1 MKNPG
6 LLLMIFLTV
15 AFLYSCGGGKKEPE
29 IVTKPAVII
38 KKDSSTHP
46 LQAPIINIIDTIALK
61 YLVVYMKDSAATSE
75 GISEKLSKIYSKSIP
90 EMLAK
95 ANIVTNGPPIAW
107 YKNTSAPFFF
117 EAGIPVEKKPANLP
131 KGFYVKNI
139 GGDSA
144 VIAHFYGPY
153 SITNMGYDA
162 LSDWAKDNKKRKN
175 GAPYEIYV
183 SEPLD
188 EKGKAIDPYRL
199 RTDIVF
205 PHK

>member
-6 LLLMIFLTV
+6 LLLMILVTV
-15 AFLYSCGGGKKEPE
+15 FIVSSCGEDKKES
-29 IVTKPAVII
+29 VTAIKPPVVI
-38 KKDSSTHP
+38 KKDSSTQP
-46 LQAPIINIIDTIALK
+46 MQAPIINIIDTVALK
-61 YLVVYMKDSAATSE
+61 YTVLYMKDSAASSV

-90 EMLAK
+90 ELLAK
-95 ANIVTNGPPIAW
+95 ENIATNGPPIAW
-107 YKNTSAPFFF
+107 YKTNSAPFFF
-117 EAGIPVEKKPANLP
+117 EAGIPVEKKPSKLP
-131 KGFYVKNI
+131 KGFYVRDI

-162 LSDWAKDNKKRKN
+162 LAEWAKDNKKRKS

-183 SEPLD
+183 SDPLD